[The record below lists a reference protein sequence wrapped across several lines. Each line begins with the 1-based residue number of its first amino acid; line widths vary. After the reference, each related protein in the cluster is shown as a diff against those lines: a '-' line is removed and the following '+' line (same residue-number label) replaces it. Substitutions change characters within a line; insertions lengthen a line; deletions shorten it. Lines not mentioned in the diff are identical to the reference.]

1 MTENAVCLAVLSDV
15 HGNLPA
21 LQAVVADMQ
30 HDNVNGIIVA
40 GDFIG
45 GPQPNETIEILRSLD
60 SWMIRGNSDN
70 NLLRYEGGDGVVP
83 NAPDSWRNDL
93 QFALLRWAYRH
104 VNRETFEFLRSL
116 PEQRVIELPGA
127 SAIRV
132 VHGSP
137 RHPAE
142 AIYPN
147 SDPALLD
154 LVLAQVD
161 EPVLVCGHTHE
172 PWALAR
178 NGKLALNPGAA
189 CGPLNGYVGA
199 QYARLTWQLDHWQVE
214 QRAVPYDITQIQDAF
229 HASGLWEEGGVLA
242 RLFLRSIE
250 TGQNVTEDFLSYA
263 YDLAAQRGFR
273 DCESIP
279 DAIWECATVT
289 FDTQDGCAGE

>member
-1 MTENAVCLAVLSDV
+1 MTENAMCLAVLSDI

-30 HDNVNGIIVA
+30 QYGVDGIVVA

-45 GPQPNETIEILRSLD
+45 SPQPNETIALLRSLG
-60 SWMIRGNSDN
+60 SRMIRGNSDN
-70 NLLRYEGGDGVVP
+70 NLLRYESNDL
-83 NAPDSWRNDL
+83 PDSWRNDL
-93 QFALLRWAYRH
+93 QFALLRWAFRH

-127 SAIRV
+127 AAIRV

-172 PWALAR
+172 PWALTR
-178 NGKLALNPGAA
+178 NGKLALNPGAV

-199 QYARLTWQLDHWQVE
+199 QYALLTWKHDHWQVE

-229 HASGLWEEGGVLA
+229 RASGLWEEGGMLA

-250 TGQNVTEDFLSYA
+250 IGQNVTEDFLSYA
-263 YDLAAQRGFR
+263 HGLAAQHGFR
-273 DCESIP
+273 DCEYIP
-279 DAIWECATVT
+279 DIIWERATAT
-289 FDTQDGCAGE
+289 FDTHVGCAGT